1 MKQLKKFILALSVI
15 LMGLFL
21 ASCAKTSE
29 EKNDDQW
36 DTYVKNKKIVIGFDN
51 TFVPMGFKNK
61 EGKNV
66 GFDIDLANAG

>member
-21 ASCAKTSE
+21 ASCAKTSK

-51 TFVPMGFKNK
+51 TFVPMGFKIRK
-61 EGKNV
+61 AKMLV
-66 GFDIDLANAG
+66 SIST